1 MTPCRSARQASKMEP
16 IVTEFGYRRQR
27 PGAVSPPLLPIKR
40 YSKFLA
46 LDADGSPTGAFFTCG
61 DAGTMRTFAD
71 KYDWL
76 PIDTAPWEVDVTLL
90 VTDGRGEPYRIPY
103 PCKLTAAGWVN
114 SPKGL
119 LLEVTP

>member
-1 MTPCRSARQASKMEP
+1 
-16 IVTEFGYRRQR
+16 
-27 PGAVSPPLLPIKR
+27 
-40 YSKFLA
+40 
-46 LDADGSPTGAFFTCG
+46 
-61 DAGTMRTFAD
+61 MRTFAD

-119 LLEVTP
+119 LLEVTPMNWKPYLPAKSGPSPRHPWRFRFGSPAPPG